1 MEGSREL
8 PSIIRFDLWFDF
20 PLIVITKIYY
30 PKLLGAEQPHWIQTI
45 TSQSHFQGY
54 YQKISELF
62 LKNRSSIINSDKKV
76 WWFLTVEL
84 AVQSCM
90 LIIWLWFKHLWKLQY
105 CARISWDTLFKYPW
119 TDPLLSLRYQNISL
133 CNNNTQI
140 LSDWIMSKCPWLTAS
155 KMKKQVDYFCNYF
168 WNSSLGS
175 LKADGF

>member
-54 YQKISELF
+54 LQRISELF
-62 LKNRSSIINSDKKV
+62 LENRSSIINSDKKV
-76 WWFLTVEL
+76 WWFLPVKL

-90 LIIWLWFKHLWKLQY
+90 LIIWLWTSLIGNCNIVQESVQTSFACILGQIHSY
-105 CARISWDTLFKYPW
+105 
-119 TDPLLSLRYQNISL
+119 LLDIKIYHSVTTIHRYSVMI
-133 CNNNTQI
+133 
-140 LSDWIMSKCPWLTAS
+140 
-155 KMKKQVDYFCNYF
+155 
-168 WNSSLGS
+168 G
-175 LKADGF
+175 